1 MIANIIKT
9 LQSNDFYGSGEYTE
23 LAKGK
28 NEYVTTWKGLVNK
41 CKRIWH
47 SRKQ

>member
-9 LQSNDFYGSGEYTE
+9 LQSDDFYGAGEHTE
-23 LAKGK
+23 IAKGK
-28 NEYVTTWKGLVNK
+28 NEYVTTWKGLVTK

-47 SRKQ
+47 SKKQ